1 MTNRI
6 DVTVFCSRKSKQRF
20 LSTFEEQQP
29 GAWRCIKNLPL
40 EPTPLMERIKSALGG
55 KGNGA
60 AGSNSLNRITGD
72 LFYDLPCPF
81 CENAC
86 LVHCGSC
93 GSLSCHPT
101 ASGEFHCPVCK
112 RRGVI
117 NSELRDLS
125 GKTSKYQGRR
135 KQ

>member
-6 DVTVFCSRKSKQRF
+6 DVTVSCSRKSKQRF

-29 GAWRCIKNLPL
+29 GAWHCIKNLPL

-86 LVHCGSC
+86 LVHCGNC
-93 GSLSCHPT
+93 GSLSCHST
-101 ASGEFHCPVCK
+101 ASGEFYCPVCK
-112 RRGVI
+112 QRGVI
-117 NSELRDLS
+117 KSELRDLS